1 MFGIVAQ
8 GDLIEDLLPKI
19 GPQLKPWLDRVV
31 PDAMPSATSAV
42 IGITMLILIA
52 LVAVRMLST
61 LWTLI
66 RLHDFTVVRDG
77 NDLRTEYGLFTRV
90 TATIPVQRVQTI
102 SIHQRWLHRRFGRAA
117 IRVTTA
123 GASGIPGEGKT
134 TADREWLAPIIPV
147 TAVRALIHEIDPS
160 LELERIEWTKTHPR
174 AALRLTRIHLFVV
187 AVIAVPLALVIGWWT
202 VGVAGLLGLWAVIS
216 ARGIA
221 ASLGTT
227 LLGERVAFRSGWLH
241 QVVSVARFDR
251 IQSASWYQSFLDRRH
266 SMATVSVDTAGMGQ
280 SDLGMAYLPEAT
292 AMRLQLELAQAAA
305 RAPFTW

>member
-1 MFGIVAQ
+1 
-8 GDLIEDLLPKI
+8 
-19 GPQLKPWLDRVV
+19 
-31 PDAMPSATSAV
+31 MPSATSAV
-42 IGITMLILIA
+42 VGITMLILFA
-52 LVAVRMLST
+52 LIAVRILST

-102 SIHQRWLHRRFGRAA
+102 SIHQRWLHRKFGRAA

-147 TAVRALIHEIDPS
+147 AAVRALIHEIDPS
-160 LELERIEWTKTHPR
+160 LELERVEWTKAHPR
-174 AALRLTRIHLFVV
+174 AALRITRIHLLVV
-187 AVIAVPLALVIGWWT
+187 ALIAIVLAFLIGWWT
-202 VGVAGLLGLWAVIS
+202 LLVAGLLGFWGLVS

-221 ASLGTT
+221 ANLGTAIV
-227 LLGERVAFRSGWLH
+227 GDRVAFRSGWLH
-241 QVVSVARFDR
+241 QVVSVAPFER
-251 IQSASWYQSFLDRRH
+251 IQSASWYQSFLDRRNA
-266 SMATVSVDTAGMGQ
+266 MATVSVDTAGMGQ
-280 SDLGMAYLPEAT
+280 SGLGMGYLPEAT